1 MAAISTNFRAALR
14 SLREQKQRS
23 VLSALGITVGAM
35 AIMLLVSIARGV
47 QEDIGGQV
55 EDLGINLLVVLPFRA
70 DEDSLFL
77 PNAAG
82 LSYLRLEDLERVRR
96 VPGVRLATPFT
107 FVGGSIRRG
116 DRDSPST
123 LVIATGP
130 EWSEIRP
137 SPMHEGRFF
146 TGADENANGC
156 VIGSIAKQSLFP
168 KGSALGQR
176 VEINGIPYTV
186 LGVAEDP
193 KAEASLFSA
202 GSFANV
208 AFVPFASFAAR
219 NPDPQIHRFMVQTEP
234 EVEPERLVLAV
245 ERALGERLDP
255 AMYSVK
261 TQEDLLKLV
270 FRILGILTWLL
281 TGLTSI
287 ALFVGGV
294 GIMTVML
301 MSVGER
307 AKEIG
312 VRKTVGA
319 RRSDI
324 FVQFLFE
331 SLLLALL
338 GGAAGIALSYVICL
352 GLAQW
357 TPIQPLIEAN
367 TVALAVGTCT
377 VVGGVFGLLPALR
390 AARQDPVVSLRHE

>member
-1 MAAISTNFRAALR
+1 MAAIGTNFSAAIR
-14 SLREQKQRS
+14 SLREQRQRS

-70 DEDSLFL
+70 EDNSLFV

-82 LSYLRLEDLERVRR
+82 LSYLRAADVETVRR

-116 DRDSPST
+116 EKDSPST

-130 EWSEIRP
+130 EWFAIRP
-137 SPMHEGRFF
+137 SQMEEGR
-146 TGADENANGC
+146 TYTAADERSNVC
-156 VIGSIAKQSLFP
+156 VIGALAKEQLFP
-168 KGSALGQR
+168 GESAVGKT
-176 VEINGIPYTV
+176 VDINGSSYAV
-186 LGVAEDP
+186 VGVTADP

-202 GSFANV
+202 GSLANV
-208 AFVPFASFAAR
+208 AYIPFAEFAAK
-219 NPDPQIHRFMVQTEP
+219 NPDPQIHRIMVQTRP
-234 EVEPERLVLAV
+234 DVEPGALVAKV
-245 ERALGERLDP
+245 DGVLGERLDR

-319 RRSDI
+319 RRSDV

-331 SLLLALL
+331 SLLLAVL
-338 GGAAGIALSYVICL
+338 GGVVGIALSYVICL

-357 TPIQPLIEAN
+357 TPIKPLIEAK

-377 VVGGVFGLLPALR
+377 VVGGVFGLLPAVR

>member
-1 MAAISTNFRAALR
+1 MRTNFQAAVR
-14 SLREQKQRS
+14 SLREQRQRS
-23 VLSALGITVGAM
+23 ILSALGITVGAM

-70 DEDSLFL
+70 DDDTLFI

-82 LSYLRLEDLERVRR
+82 LSYLKIEDLERVRR
-96 VPGVRLATPFT
+96 VPGVRMATPFT

-116 DRDSPST
+116 EKDSPST
-123 LVIATGP
+123 LVLATGP
-130 EWSEIRP
+130 EWFSIRP
-137 SPMHEGRFF
+137 TEMEEGRPFS
-146 TGADENANGC
+146 ASDETQDVC
-156 VIGSIAKQSLFP
+156 VIGSIAKQKLFP
-168 KGSALGQR
+168 DETALGKK
-176 VEINGIPYTV
+176 VEINGVPHTV
-186 LGVAEDP
+186 VGVTADP

-208 AFVPFASFAAR
+208 AIVPFASFAAR
-219 NPDPQIHRFMVQTEP
+219 NPEPQIHRFMVQTQP
-234 EVEPERLVLAV
+234 DVEPGPLVKAV

-261 TQEDLLKLV
+261 TQQDLLKLV

-319 RRSDI
+319 RRSDV

-331 SLLLALL
+331 SLLLAML
-338 GGAAGIALSYVICL
+338 GGVAGIALSYAICL
-352 GLAQW
+352 CLAQW
-357 TPIQPLIEAN
+357 TPIKPLIEAK
-367 TVALAVGTCT
+367 TVFLAVGTCT
-377 VVGGVFGLLPALR
+377 GVGGVFGLLPAVR
-390 AARQDPVVSLRHE
+390 AARQDPVVSLRNE